1 MAALAAENA
10 GTPRIRHSVLGIHSQ
25 FRNRFWTPFTI
36 ELENLGSEWRGA
48 IVVEVRSEF
57 SQQLVYL
64 TRPVCMPAHSFG
76 RFDFPLL
83 PDFFITLLSG
93 DAAIQMAL
101 TLNLADVG

>member
-25 FRNRFWTPFTI
+25 FRNRFWTPFTV
-36 ELENLGSEWRGA
+36 ELENPGNEWRGA

-57 SQQLVYL
+57 SQQLVSL
-64 TRPVCMPAHSFG
+64 TRPVWMPAHSFR

-83 PDFFITLLSG
+83 PDFFVAPMSG
-93 DAAIQMAL
+93 GAAMQMAL
-101 TLNLADVG
+101 T